1 MSNERFDLHMSDSD
15 ALMWNIEK
23 DPLLRSTIVT
33 VLLLDRAPDWD
44 ALVKRVDA
52 GTKTIARMRQRV
64 ATPMLRVGPPMW
76 TADTHFDLAFHMTR
90 LRSSDGTIDSVLDI
104 ARNSAM
110 AGFDR
115 ARPLW
120 QYTVVEGL
128 DDDRAAMVLKVHHSL
143 TDGIGGMKLLMMLFD
158 LERDGQPLSGQEPDA
173 ELTSFGALDLITE
186 SIKHRRRRAVGI
198 ARRSFGSAGSISR
211 SVLSKPK
218 DTAVDAGRAIG
229 SIARFL
235 EPATNPK
242 SPIMGSRTL
251 ARSLGTLEVPMDDL
265 KRAAKATGASLNDAY
280 VAAVLGGLMK
290 YHHFHGESPE
300 SLRMVMPISIRD
312 ESAGLGG
319 NHFTPARFL
328 VPMTIEDPTQR
339 IAEVGR
345 LSRWIRDEP
354 AIALTDA
361 LAGVLNQLPTTLSTA
376 IFGAMLKGA
385 DFVTSNVPG
394 APIPL
399 YAAGAELQRM
409 YAFGPLS
416 GAAANLT
423 LLSHCGTA
431 CIGVNVDA
439 VAVPDI
445 ETFLKA
451 QRESFAEVLALGE
464 TPLT

>member
-1 MSNERFDLHMSDSD
+1 MGSERFDLHMSDSD

-33 VLLLDRAPDWD
+33 VLLLDRDPEWD
-44 ALVKRVDA
+44 ALVKRVEV
-52 GTKTIARMRQRV
+52 GTRAIPRMRQRV
-64 ATPMLRVGPPMW
+64 ATPMMRVGPPMW
-76 TADTHFDLAFHMTR
+76 SADPHFDLAFHMTR
-90 LRSSDGTIDSVLDI
+90 VRSSDGTIDSVLDI

-128 DDDRAAMVLKVHHSL
+128 DDNRAAMILKVHHSL
-143 TDGIGGMKLLMMLFD
+143 TDGIGGVKLLMMLFD
-158 LERDGQPLSGQEPDA
+158 LERDGQPLSADQPEA
-173 ELTSFGALDLITE
+173 ELASFGAIDLITH
-186 SIKHRRRRAVGI
+186 SITHRRRRAVGI
-198 ARRSFGSAGSISR
+198 ARRSISSAGSVSR
-211 SVLSKPK
+211 SLLRSPK
-218 DTAVDAGRAIG
+218 ETAVEAGRAIG

-235 EPATNPK
+235 EPATSPK
-242 SPIMGSRTL
+242 SPIMSSRTL
-251 ARSLGTLEVPMDDL
+251 ARSLGTLEVPMDEL
-265 KRAAKATGASLNDAY
+265 KLAAKVAGGSLNDAY

-290 YHHFHGESPE
+290 YHQFHGESPE
-300 SLRMVMPISIRD
+300 SLRMVMPISVRD
-312 ESAGLGG
+312 DVAGLGG
-319 NHFTPARFL
+319 NHFSPARFL
-328 VPMTIEDPTQR
+328 VPMTIQDPLLR

-345 LSRWIRDEP
+345 LSRWARDEP

-399 YAAGAELQRM
+399 YAAGAELLRM

-416 GAAANLT
+416 GAAANFT

-431 CIGVNVDA
+431 CIGINLDA
-439 VAVPDI
+439 VAVPDV